1 MSFIVSLSRRA
12 EQRGGDPSPISLPM
26 SRADIADFLG
36 FTTETVSRTFTNL
49 KGLGVIRLLPGNMV
63 ELVDVEALLDMAK
76 GA

>member
-1 MSFIVSLSRRA
+1 
-12 EQRGGDPSPISLPM
+12 M

-63 ELVDVEALLDMAK
+63 ELVDVEALLDMAE